1 MIRLP
6 DSLADKYIT
15 HLNEHHV
22 SIRGKS
28 DCKKWLLY
36 FLDFCSKYD
45 VAGTE
50 QERLRM
56 FLAKLSEKKQ
66 PPQECRKA
74 ARAISL
80 FFDME
85 RCGKRPDGTGY

>member
-45 VAGTE
+45 VAGN
-50 QERLRM
+50 R
-56 FLAKLSEKKQ
+56 
-66 PPQECRKA
+66 
-74 ARAISL
+74 ARATS
-80 FFDME
+80 DVSCKTE
-85 RCGKRPDGTGY
+85 